1 MKPEKLDELDL
12 VKFTL
17 ELSAL
22 DNVLQRIKTAEAE
35 KALMEL
41 RLKQSEQH
49 IRSKYD
55 MSDNDRFELPS
66 GKIVRSEIK

>member
-12 VKFTL
+12 LKFTL

-35 KALMEL
+35 KALAEM
-41 RLKQSEQH
+41 RIKQTEVH

-55 MSDNDRFELPS
+55 MSEKDKFEVPS
-66 GKIVRSEIK
+66 GKIVRSG